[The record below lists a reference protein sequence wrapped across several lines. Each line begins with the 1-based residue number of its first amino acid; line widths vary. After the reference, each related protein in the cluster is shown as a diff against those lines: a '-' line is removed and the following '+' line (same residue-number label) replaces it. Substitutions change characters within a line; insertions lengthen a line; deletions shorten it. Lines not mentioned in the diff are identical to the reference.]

1 MGKLYEEYLKLKE
14 ENKEKL
20 YLFKCGK
27 FYIFLDSD
35 CDIINEYVVL
45 KKVPFSKNIYKCGFP
60 SNVLENYLRVF
71 NNHKLNVEVIE
82 NIERQEI
89 DLEAYLKN
97 IDINKITPL
106 EALIKLKEMKEK
118 IK

>member
-27 FYIFLDSD
+27 FYIFLADD
-35 CDIINEYVVL
+35 YDTINEYVVL
-45 KKVPFSKNIYKCGFP
+45 KKVLFSKNIYKCGFP
-60 SNVLENYLRVF
+60 SNVLDNYLRVF
-71 NNHKLNVEVIE
+71 NNHKLNVEIIE
-82 NIERQEI
+82 NIEKKEI
-89 DLEAYLKN
+89 DLEKYLKN
-97 IDINKITPL
+97 IDINQITPL
-106 EALIKLKEMKEK
+106 EALLKLKEMKEK